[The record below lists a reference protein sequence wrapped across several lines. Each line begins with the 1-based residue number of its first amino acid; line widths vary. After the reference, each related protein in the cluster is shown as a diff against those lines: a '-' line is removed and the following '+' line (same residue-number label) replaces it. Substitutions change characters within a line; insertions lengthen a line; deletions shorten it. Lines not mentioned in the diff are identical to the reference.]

1 MGAGADL
8 AERLFRVSGWRP
20 RHGHLPTRDCANVR
34 RRIIAAII
42 IGPLLAWLTSA
53 ALVVIWSQ
61 RDASRPASAIVVL
74 GAAQYVG
81 RPSPV
86 LKARLDHAIALWKNG
101 LAPVLVV
108 TGGKGPRD
116 TTSEAEASYAYAVKQ
131 GVPDSAILVE
141 SVGRTSDESM
151 RAVADTMRA
160 RGMRDAVL
168 VSDPFHMLRLQVLA
182 TQLGIT
188 PYTSPT
194 QTSPISANRELV
206 AEYVL
211 SESVKVP
218 FTLLFAR
225 RRSR

>member
-1 MGAGADL
+1 MSRIRRGASATRRVIL
-8 AERLFRVSGWRP
+8 ALFAG
-20 RHGHLPTRDCANVR
+20 
-34 RRIIAAII
+34 
-42 IGPLLAWLTSA
+42 LLFAWITSA
-53 ALVVIWSQ
+53 ILVGVWSQ
-61 RDASRPASAIVVL
+61 RDASRPAAAIVVL

-86 LKARLDHAIALWKNG
+86 LKARLDHAIALYKNG

-116 TTSEAEASYAYAVKQ
+116 TTSEAEASYLYAVRQ
-131 GVPDSAILVE
+131 GVPDTAILVE
-141 SVGRTSDESM
+141 SAGRTSDESM
-151 RAVADTMRA
+151 RAVASMMHA
-160 RGMRDAVL
+160 RGMHDAVL
-168 VSDPFHMLRLQVLA
+168 VSDPFHMLRLHVLA

-211 SESVKVP
+211 SESIKVP
-218 FTLLFAR
+218 LTLLRGAVNQR
-225 RRSR
+225 Q